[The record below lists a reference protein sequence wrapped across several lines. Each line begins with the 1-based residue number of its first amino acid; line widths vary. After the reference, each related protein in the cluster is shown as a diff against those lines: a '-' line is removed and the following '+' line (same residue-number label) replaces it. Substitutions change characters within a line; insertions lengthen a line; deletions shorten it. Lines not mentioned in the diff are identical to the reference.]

1 MINIS
6 RLHPALARPADDS
19 QQHVRERPHAESRR
33 SMKSLNDKA
42 RAERVVATLTRL
54 RSVYDVGTVKL
65 ELETLARGDARH
77 ERSDQGSEHHDAYIA
92 IQTLRKGLVMAS
104 ADVQTLW
111 HDAIAK
117 AQVWLSSFN

>member
-1 MINIS
+1 MTLGNM
-6 RLHPALARPADDS
+6 
-19 QQHVRERPHAESRR
+19 RENGTRRVSEPRR
-33 SMKSLNDKA
+33 SMKSPNDKA

-92 IQTLRKGLVMAS
+92 SKPCEKRS
-104 ADVQTLW
+104 
-111 HDAIAK
+111 
-117 AQVWLSSFN
+117 

>member
-1 MINIS
+1 MDA
-6 RLHPALARPADDS
+6 RLVRALNL
-19 QQHVRERPHAESRR
+19 R
-33 SMKSLNDKA
+33 SMKSPNDKA

-77 ERSDQGSEHHDAYIA
+77 ERSDPGSEHHDAYIA
-92 IQTLRKGLVMAS
+92 IQALRKQLVMTS

>member
-1 MINIS
+1 
-6 RLHPALARPADDS
+6 
-19 QQHVRERPHAESRR
+19 
-33 SMKSLNDKA
+33 MKSPNDKA

-92 IQTLRKGLVMAS
+92 IQTLRKALVIAS

>member
-1 MINIS
+1 
-6 RLHPALARPADDS
+6 
-19 QQHVRERPHAESRR
+19 
-33 SMKSLNDKA
+33 MKSLNDKA
-42 RAERVVATLTRL
+42 RADRVVATLTRL

-65 ELETLARGDARH
+65 GLETLARGDARH

-92 IQTLRKGLVMAS
+92 IQTLRKGLVMKRQTLAS

-117 AQVWLSSFN
+117 A

>member
-1 MINIS
+1 MEGLDDEAAATSHHRRTLCPRSFHVVGGILDARLVRALNI
-6 RLHPALARPADDS
+6 
-19 QQHVRERPHAESRR
+19 R

-65 ELETLARGDARH
+65 ELETQARGDARH
-77 ERSDQGSEHHDAYIA
+77 ERRDPGNEHHDAYIA
-92 IQTLRKGLVMAS
+92 IQALRKQLVMAS

-111 HDAIAK
+111 P
-117 AQVWLSSFN
+117 